1 MKILSVDTCS
11 KICNI
16 NLIEDGKVLK
26 YLEIEDDITHAKK
39 LLKGIDDILKE
50 TNTKLKDIDFF
61 GCIIGPGSFT
71 GIRIGVSTIKGFALA
86 LNKKVITATSMELL
100 EENVRNQENRK
111 ENKKNKEKKEE
122 NKTIITV
129 IDARN
134 DEVYASINKNN
145 KRENFAGNIDDFVVK
160 LIEDENKEKE
170 NQTKEEKAKK
180 QQKEKQK
187 IYIVGTGKEL
197 FKKALNK
204 KIKKEENEIIY
215 IEDEKQRGKYLGFLM
230 EKNIQ
235 NASSGENVMPLYLKP
250 SGIKLKKNQKQNK

>member
-39 LLKGIDDILKE
+39 LLKGINDILKE

-100 EENVRNQENRK
+100 EENVRNQEQK
-111 ENKKNKEKKEE
+111 DKKEE

-160 LIEDENKEKE
+160 LIEDENK
-170 NQTKEEKAKK
+170 NNKEEKAKEQK
-180 QQKEKQK
+180 QQKEKNKQK

-215 IEDEKQRGKYLGFLM
+215 IEDEKQRGRYLGLLM

-250 SGIKLKKNQKQNK
+250 SGIKLKKNKK

>member
-26 YLEIEDDITHAKK
+26 YIEIEDDITHAKK

-100 EENVRNQENRK
+100 EENVRSKEE
-111 ENKKNKEKKEE
+111 ENKKNKENKKEKKEE

-160 LIEDENKEKE
+160 LLEEKQKEK
-170 NQTKEEKAKK
+170 N
-180 QQKEKQK
+180 KQK

-215 IEDEKQRGKYLGFLM
+215 IEDEKQRGRYLGFLM

-250 SGIKLKKNQKQNK
+250 SGIKLKKNK

>member
-100 EENVRNQENRK
+100 EENVRSK
-111 ENKKNKEKKEE
+111 EEENKEK

-160 LIEDENKEKE
+160 LIEEDENKEKA
-170 NQTKEEKAKK
+170 KEQE
-180 QQKEKQK
+180 QQKEKNKQK

-215 IEDEKQRGKYLGFLM
+215 IEDEKQRGRYLGFLM

>member
-100 EENVRNQENRK
+100 EENVRNQEQK
-111 ENKKNKEKKEE
+111 DKKEE

-160 LIEDENKEKE
+160 LIEDENK
-170 NQTKEEKAKK
+170 NNKEEKAKEQK
-180 QQKEKQK
+180 QQKEKNKQK

-215 IEDEKQRGKYLGFLM
+215 IEDEKQRGRYLGFLM

-250 SGIKLKKNQKQNK
+250 SGIKLKKNK

>member
-100 EENVRNQENRK
+100 EENVRNQEEEK
-111 ENKKNKEKKEE
+111 ENKKNKE
-122 NKTIITV
+122 TIITV

-160 LIEDENKEKE
+160 LIEEDENKEKE
-170 NQTKEEKAKK
+170 NNKKEEKAKK
-180 QQKEKQK
+180 QQKEKNKQK

-215 IEDEKQRGKYLGFLM
+215 IEDEKQRGRYLGFLM
-230 EKNIQ
+230 EKNIK

-250 SGIKLKKNQKQNK
+250 SGIKLKKNK

>member
-39 LLKGIDDILKE
+39 LLKGIDDILKQ

-100 EENVRNQENRK
+100 EENVRNQKKEE
-111 ENKKNKEKKEE
+111 ENKKNKE
-122 NKTIITV
+122 TIITV

-145 KRENFAGNIDDFVVK
+145 KRENFAGNIDDFVIK
-160 LIEDENKEKE
+160 LLEENKKEKE
-170 NQTKEEKAKK
+170 EKSKEQK
-180 QQKEKQK
+180 QQKEKNKQK

-215 IEDEKQRGKYLGFLM
+215 IEDEKQRGRYLGFLM

-250 SGIKLKKNQKQNK
+250 SGIKLKKNK

>member
-1 MKILSVDTCS
+1 MKILSLDTCS

-100 EENVRNQENRK
+100 EENVRNQEE
-111 ENKKNKEKKEE
+111 ENKEKEKKEQKE
-122 NKTIITV
+122 KSKTIITV

-145 KRENFAGNIDDFVVK
+145 KRENFAGNIDDFVIK
-160 LIEDENKEKE
+160 LLEENK
-170 NQTKEEKAKK
+170 NN
-180 QQKEKQK
+180 KEKQK

-215 IEDEKQRGKYLGFLM
+215 IEDEKQRGRYLGFLM

-250 SGIKLKKNQKQNK
+250 SGIKLKKKTKNKLNKK

>member
-100 EENVRNQENRK
+100 EENVRNQEE
-111 ENKKNKEKKEE
+111 ENKEKEKKEKKE
-122 NKTIITV
+122 KSKTIITV

-145 KRENFAGNIDDFVVK
+145 KRENFAGNIDDFVIK
-160 LIEDENKEKE
+160 LLEENK
-170 NQTKEEKAKK
+170 NN
-180 QQKEKQK
+180 KEKQK

-215 IEDEKQRGKYLGFLM
+215 IEDEKQRGRYLGFLM

-250 SGIKLKKNQKQNK
+250 SGIKLKKKTKNKLNKK